1 MVERLDDKKRQRT
14 TKIIGGEDSLD
25 STLPGDYS
33 DGQMESMITN
43 IGRDWRGT
51 GSGGKM

>member
-1 MVERLDDKKRQRT
+1 MI
-14 TKIIGGEDSLD
+14 KIIGEEDSQD
-25 STLPGDYS
+25 GTLPGDYS

-51 GSGGKM
+51 GSGRKM